1 MGPTATNLYRLRPYP
16 TTLAFRHSRAQSFQK
31 EKKKDSCSH
40 THLQIIHWS
49 SIPQST
55 ASPQLPWILRH
66 HQREGE
72 RQVLDGSGC
81 FDDNCSVP
89 TTTCAL
95 GVRWAVCCC
104 AKDGV
109 KLAAFYIRRGGQTG
123 LARKLVCTCLGH
135 TQRKR
140 KPEVGVEVFFPAKS
154 CCGYSVPE
162 ERDSSLPLFQTLH
175 SSSFPP
181 F

>member
-1 MGPTATNLYRLRPYP
+1 MGPTAINFYRLRPYL
-16 TTLAFRHSRAQSFQK
+16 TTLAFRHSRTQSFQK
-31 EKKKDSCSH
+31 EKRTAALTH
-40 THLQIIHWS
+40 TSADLSLELNTSVHGF
-49 SIPQST
+49 
-55 ASPQLPWILRH
+55 AQLPWILRH

-123 LARKLVCTCLGH
+123 LAHKLVCTCLGH

-154 CCGYSVPE
+154 CCGYSVLE

-175 SSSFPP
+175 SRSFPL